1 MLGGMSQI
9 VWWEI
14 ETPAPE
20 VFQRFHGAMWG
31 WTFEP
36 AFADTELGADYWII
50 KAGGKSIGGLQRSAG
65 TTRPHPGP
73 RLYVEVADLE
83 QALTEVRIRGGQ
95 IERSRTAL
103 GGDDRWFGT
112 ALDPTGMSFG
122 MWTSHP
128 RAESP
133 PSEGG

>member
-1 MLGGMSQI
+1 MSQI

-20 VFQRFHGAMWG
+20 DFQRFHSAMWG

-36 AFADTELGADYWII
+36 AFADIQLGADYWLI
-50 KAGGKSIGGLQRSAG
+50 KADGTSIGGLQRSA
-65 TTRPHPGP
+65 TERPPHPGV

-83 QALTEVRIRGGQ
+83 QTLQTVQTRGGR

-103 GGDDRWFGT
+103 GGDDRWFAT
-112 ALDPTGMSFG
+112 ALDPTGVSFG
-122 MWTSHP
+122 LWTAHP
-128 RAESP
+128 ASG
-133 PSEGG
+133 SG